1 MNLTTSNRQQRQD
14 LEEQTTSL
22 LSSEI
27 DSSTSSSI
35 LSPRVLNFSQSVQ
48 PTSSVMQS
56 NFLKWIALIS
66 LILQNAGLAVVMR
79 YTFLL
84 ATATGNRY
92 IPSTAVLFAEI
103 MKLLIS
109 FLACFYYDCNLS
121 VENFISLVYKECYV
135 NYKDFMKL
143 LVPSILYTIQNS
155 LQYFSMSC
163 LSAPVFQVLY
173 QMKIITTAVFSVI
186 ILTKRLSPMQWGSI
200 MALTLGVVLV
210 QLSQGRKH
218 PIFLYFITQCYFLFL
233 PLIFR
238 SERIRWKVQQ
248 RSRIGQCSLRV
259 YN

>member
-1 MNLTTSNRQQRQD
+1 MNLTTGNRQQRQD

-22 LSSEI
+22 LSSET
-27 DSSTSSSI
+27 DSSSSSTSNPSSTR
-35 LSPRVLNFSQSVQ
+35 STNTTTATQSVQ
-48 PTSSVMQS
+48 STPSVMQS
-56 NFLKWIALIS
+56 SGLKWIALIS

-103 MKLLIS
+103 MKLIIS
-109 FLACFYYDCNLS
+109 FLACFYYDCNLKI
-121 VENFISLVYKECYV
+121 ENFISLFYKECYV
-135 NYKDFMKL
+135 NYKDFVKL

-173 QMKIITTAVFSVI
+173 QMKIITTAMFSVI

-210 QLSQGRKH
+210 QLSQGLDPRC
-218 PIFLYFITQCYFLFL
+218 LCCLTYSLFLFVVCVL
-233 PLIFR
+233 
-238 SERIRWKVQQ
+238 
-248 RSRIGQCSLRV
+248 
-259 YN
+259 